1 MLHYE
6 IIIDASEGIDVNDTS
21 ESKQC
26 DICCYWYI
34 LDKGFKFQPDVC
46 NECHDVLLMS
56 MSLSDIAI

>member
-6 IIIDASEGIDVNDTS
+6 RIIDASEGIDVNDTS

-34 LDKGFKFQPDVC
+34 LDKGLSF
-46 NECHDVLLMS
+46 NRMS
-56 MSLSDIAI
+56 AMSVMMYY

>member
-6 IIIDASEGIDVNDTS
+6 RIIDVSVGIDVNDTS

-26 DICCYWYI
+26 DICRYWYI
-34 LDKGFKFQPDVC
+34 LDKGFKLHPDVC
-46 NECHDVLLMS
+46 KECHDVLLMS